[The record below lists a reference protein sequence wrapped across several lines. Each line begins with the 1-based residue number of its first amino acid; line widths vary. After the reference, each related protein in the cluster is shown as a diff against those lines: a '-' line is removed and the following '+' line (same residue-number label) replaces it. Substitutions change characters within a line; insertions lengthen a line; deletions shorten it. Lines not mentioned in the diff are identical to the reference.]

1 MKTSKTALKRCVA
14 IGPSHACQAPQD
26 SAYRINRARLHH
38 GLRMGRVQEER
49 HCLVSQVA
57 VLFTLATLYLMP
69 PLCSNIKLPEGLVES
84 QKLPEALFTPSTKAE
99 IGAHGAIFSRKL

>member
-1 MKTSKTALKRCVA
+1 
-14 IGPSHACQAPQD
+14 
-26 SAYRINRARLHH
+26 
-38 GLRMGRVQEER
+38 
-49 HCLVSQVA
+49 
-57 VLFTLATLYLMP
+57 MP